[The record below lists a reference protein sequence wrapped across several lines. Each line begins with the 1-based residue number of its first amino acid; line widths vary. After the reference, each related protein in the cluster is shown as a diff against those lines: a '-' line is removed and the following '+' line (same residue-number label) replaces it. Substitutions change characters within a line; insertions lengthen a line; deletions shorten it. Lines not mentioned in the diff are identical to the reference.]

1 MSATYTPGL
10 AARDNVRLLIADTDV
25 TNAVFEDEEL
35 DALLALESSNVL
47 RTAAMALETI
57 ASSQVQVLKVIR
69 LMDLTTDGA
78 SVSRELRARAVALRA
93 RADELEAAEDDGA
106 FDVAEMTVNHFSW
119 RDQVYNQAL
128 REL

>member
-1 MSATYTPGL
+1 MVATYDAGVS
-10 AARDNVRLLIADTDV
+10 ARDNVRLLIGDTDI
-25 TNAVFEDEEL
+25 TAPVFENEEL
-35 DALLALESSNVL
+35 DALLALESQNVL

-78 SVSRELRARAVALRA
+78 SVSRELRARAAQLRS
-93 RADELEAAEDDGA
+93 RADDLEAAEDDGA

>member
-1 MSATYTPGL
+1 MAATYTAG
-10 AARDNVRLLIADTDV
+10 ASARDNVRLLIADTDV

-35 DALLALESSNVL
+35 DALLGLESSNVL

-78 SVSRELRARAVALRA
+78 AVSRELRARAVALRA
-93 RADELEAAEDDGA
+93 RADEMEAAEDDGA

>member
-1 MSATYTPGL
+1 MTATYTAGVS
-10 AARDNVRLLIADTDV
+10 ARDNVRLLIADTDV

-35 DALLALESSNVL
+35 DALLVLESSNVL

-78 SVSRELRARAVALRA
+78 AVSRELRARAKELRA
-93 RADELEAAEDDGA
+93 RADQLEAAEDDGA

-119 RDQVYNQAL
+119 RDQVHNQAL
-128 REL
+128 RGL

>member
-1 MSATYTPGL
+1 MTATYTAGVS
-10 AARDNVRLLIADTDV
+10 ARDNVRLLIADTDV

-35 DALLALESSNVL
+35 DALLVLESSNVL

-78 SVSRELRARAVALRA
+78 AVSRELRARAAQLRV
-93 RADELEAAEDDGA
+93 RADDLEAAEDDGA
-106 FDVAEMTVNHFSW
+106 FDVAEMTLNHFSW

>member
-1 MSATYTPGL
+1 MAATYTAG
-10 AARDNVRLLIADTDV
+10 ASARDNVRLLIADTDAS
-25 TNAVFEDEEL
+25 NAVFEDEEL
-35 DALLALESSNVL
+35 DALLVLESSNVL

-93 RADELEAAEDDGA
+93 RADQLEAAEDAGA

-119 RDQVYNQAL
+119 RDQVHNQAL
-128 REL
+128 SGL

>member
-1 MSATYTPGL
+1 MAATYTAG
-10 AARDNVRLLIADTDV
+10 ASARDNVRLLIADTDAS
-25 TNAVFEDEEL
+25 NAVFEDEEL
-35 DALLALESSNVL
+35 DALLVLESSNVL

-93 RADELEAAEDDGA
+93 RADQLEAAEDDGA
-106 FDVAEMTVNHFSW
+106 FDVVEMTVNHFAW

-128 REL
+128 RGL

>member
-10 AARDNVRLLIADTDV
+10 AARDNVRLLIPDTD
-25 TNAVFEDEEL
+25 TAMAIFQDEEL
-35 DALLALESSNVL
+35 DALLVLESDNVL

-78 SVSRELRARAVALRA
+78 AVSRELRARAVALRA

>member
-1 MSATYTPGL
+1 MAATYTAG
-10 AARDNVRLLIADTDV
+10 ASARDNVRLLIADTDV

-35 DALLALESSNVL
+35 DALLVLESSNVL
-47 RTAAMALETI
+47 RGGMALETI

-78 SVSRELRARAVALRA
+78 AVSRELRARAAALRA

-128 REL
+128 RGL

>member
-1 MSATYTPGL
+1 
-10 AARDNVRLLIADTDV
+10 LLIADTDAS
-25 TNAVFEDEEL
+25 NAVFEDEEL
-35 DALLALESSNVL
+35 DALLVLESSNVL

-78 SVSRELRARAVALRA
+78 SVSRELRARAKELRA
-93 RADELEAAEDDGA
+93 RADQLEAAEDDGA

-128 REL
+128 RGL